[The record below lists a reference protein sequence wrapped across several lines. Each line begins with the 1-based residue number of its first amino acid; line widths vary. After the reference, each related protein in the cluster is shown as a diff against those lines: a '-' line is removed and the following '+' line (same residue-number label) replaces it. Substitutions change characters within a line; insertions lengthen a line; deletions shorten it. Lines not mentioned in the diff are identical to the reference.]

1 MILDPVPF
9 SRAQPSGNS
18 HFKQRALSSFIAF
31 LEKRLGGSFVYDS
44 REIPFNRDDLVEPL
58 ALAALL
64 KKAGVADIITP
75 ARTLSDEPP
84 MKKWS
89 VRLAHAKSEDE
100 SWSRGCDATNDTQAL
115 YAALS
120 EALERHIWS
129 FEKDYF
135 DSPIEATEVEM
146 QKRHMTFLSPSIF
159 AGFGPSQRA
168 ENPHLDLQSDA
179 KYLWIRGIS
188 LISGKKVYLPA
199 QTVCGV
205 HLNCKEPLIRPRV
218 TTGLATW
225 PNKAGARVRGA
236 LEALARDA
244 FMILWAN
251 QLVLPRLSLND
262 LRSRSASLRDMVER
276 CKRYRLKVHA
286 VRLLTDAPTH
296 VASVILEDMSG
307 NAPRFT
313 IGNKAGANL
322 ASCVEH
328 ALFEALGARL
338 TYRFFFLSQNWKER
352 WDPKTPAERI
362 GHMDRLYW
370 WGESDNAKNLEF
382 LIAGDEGRATESE
395 WEHDTD
401 EEHGAR
407 IVEWCRA
414 RGYECVSVALGAS
427 KSNPTSLFVET
438 VVVPQL
444 QPLHLV
450 ENQQALFGA
459 RLGDIPRMF
468 GYTPRQKSFSESPHP
483 FC

>member
-1 MILDPVPF
+1 MILDPVLF

-18 HFKQRALSSFIAF
+18 HFKQRALSSFIAL
-31 LEKRLGGSFVYDS
+31 LEIRLGGSFGYAS
-44 REIPFNRDDLVEPL
+44 GESPLTRDDLVEPL

-64 KKAGVADIITP
+64 KKAGVANIISP
-75 ARTLSDEPP
+75 ARPLSDEPP

-159 AGFGPSQRA
+159 AGFSPNQRA
-168 ENPHLDLQSDA
+168 ENPHLNLQSDA

-188 LISGKKVYLPA
+188 LISGKNVYLPA

-236 LEALARDA
+236 LEALERDA

-307 NAPRFT
+307 NGPRFT

-370 WGESDNAKNLEF
+370 WGGSDNAKNLE
-382 LIAGDEGRATESE
+382 RS
-395 WEHDTD
+395 
-401 EEHGAR
+401 
-407 IVEWCRA
+407 
-414 RGYECVSVALGAS
+414 
-427 KSNPTSLFVET
+427 
-438 VVVPQL
+438 
-444 QPLHLV
+444 
-450 ENQQALFGA
+450 
-459 RLGDIPRMF
+459 
-468 GYTPRQKSFSESPHP
+468 
-483 FC
+483 